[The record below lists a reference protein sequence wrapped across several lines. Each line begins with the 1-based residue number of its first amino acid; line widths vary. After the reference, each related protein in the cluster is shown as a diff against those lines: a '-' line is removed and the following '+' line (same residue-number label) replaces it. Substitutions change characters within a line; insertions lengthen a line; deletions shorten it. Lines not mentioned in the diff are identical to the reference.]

1 MMLRRFGYLIAGAGL
16 IALVVIYSVLDPN
29 EVYFPKCPVKWAF
42 GVDCPGC
49 GSQRAVHALLN
60 GDIVAAWG
68 FNALL
73 VASIPLLVLLTFA
86 EFNRTRY
93 PRLWHFLNSRGFI
106 VAVLTVILIWAVGRN
121 LVPLI

>member
-16 IALVVIYSVLDPN
+16 IALVVPHSPPPPN
-29 EVYFPKCPVKWAF
+29 EVYFPKCPVKWTF

-60 GDIVAAWG
+60 GDIAAAWG

-73 VASIPLLVLLTFA
+73 VASIPLLALLTFA
-86 EFNRTRY
+86 EFNRMRY
-93 PRLWHFLNSRGFI
+93 PRLWRFLNSRGFI